1 MSSGALPS
9 KSRVRSRQTCRC
21 RRRLN
26 QTGDQPRDRQDARP
40 HNAALADRYCRR
52 GGRMKLL
59 ALQCVSLKL
68 ARNGHGGA
76 VTACPLLGQ
85 EQNSGG
91 PRGLAL
97 TSILARGTKGSTAPR
112 KRQNRVTVTGVS
124 VRQSKYRESDSPLH
138 LATSFGGGACRLRRR
153 GRSPS
158 SSAGI

>member
-1 MSSGALPS
+1 
-9 KSRVRSRQTCRC
+9 
-21 RRRLN
+21 
-26 QTGDQPRDRQDARP
+26 
-40 HNAALADRYCRR
+40 
-52 GGRMKLL
+52 MKLL

-91 PRGLAL
+91 LRGLAL
-97 TSILARGTKGSTAPR
+97 TSILARGTKGPTAPR

-124 VRQSKYRESDSPLH
+124 VRQSKYRES
-138 LATSFGGGACRLRRR
+138 ATSFGGGACRLRRR